1 VEHKYTKDYN
11 MEMNK
16 KREAIITSLSLTL
29 DQHGNPVMDR
39 HKIKIGSLK
48 MYLEEKF
55 PEYDHEQELINTCRW
70 IDELLNDVQKTI
82 EKEFDLDE
90 SIYLQER
97 DVRSEGEVGDDQD
110 VSEGEGSRRLY

>member
-1 VEHKYTKDYN
+1 MKR
-11 MEMNK
+11 K

-29 DQHGNPVMDR
+29 DQHGNPAMDR
-39 HKIKIGSLK
+39 NKISIGSLK
-48 MYLEEKF
+48 MYLEEQF

-70 IDELLNDVQKTI
+70 VDELLNEVQKTI

-90 SIYLQER
+90 SVHLQER

-110 VSEGEGSRRLY
+110 ISEGRRSRRLY